1 LTDFDPNKDMLL
13 SYTKSGVFEV
23 ARFDLQGH
31 VRDWQ
36 TVQDPSY
43 QQTLQS
49 QWTFSERPDVLK
61 VSVTANKVILDLSLP
76 ALHEAVNYADW
87 TLGTQVPISAG
98 LSGTQLT
105 LGYTNTPTAGQVL
118 DLSRSEFYSSLGLGW
133 TYKSLYL
140 GDGQANTLTATQSQ
154 SAVLWGG
161 GGNDS
166 LTGSSGDDALLIGAG
181 GTSFVIGGTGADV
194 FRFDGLITNGGSCT
208 ITDFSLSQG
217 DKLDLENLF
226 VGLSSSV
233 DYLNCV
239 STVQVGDDLKLYMD
253 TSGQASSAS
262 ANAFSINLM
271 NYFSNNTATDYLLA
285 RLSSGNSAVIG

>member
-1 LTDFDPNKDMLL
+1 L
-13 SYTKSGVFEV
+13 
-23 ARFDLQGH
+23 
-31 VRDWQ
+31 
-36 TVQDPSY
+36 
-43 QQTLQS
+43 
-49 QWTFSERPDVLK
+49 
-61 VSVTANKVILDLSLP
+61 
-76 ALHEAVNYADW
+76 
-87 TLGTQVPISAG
+87 
-98 LSGTQLT
+98 
-105 LGYTNTPTAGQVL
+105 
-118 DLSRSEFYSSLGLGW
+118 YSSLGLGW

-140 GDGQANTLTATQSQ
+140 GDGQDNTLTADQSQ

-208 ITDFSLSQG
+208 IIDFSLSQG